1 MTFTEVS
8 RGRLE
13 IGFMDP
19 KSLSSLPTP
28 IYVLVRSGCDDKN
41 TTDRAAQT
49 PHIYFSH
56 FPRLRSGADCVLK
69 WESSLVSCKGTNPT
83 QESFTLMT

>member
-1 MTFTEVS
+1 MTFTEMS

-13 IGFMDP
+13 IGFTDP
-19 KSLSSLPTP
+19 KSLFSLPTP
-28 IYVLVRSGCDDKN
+28 IYVLVCSGCNDKN
-41 TTDRAAQT
+41 TMDRAAQT

-56 FPRLRSGADCVLK
+56 FPRLRSGADCVK